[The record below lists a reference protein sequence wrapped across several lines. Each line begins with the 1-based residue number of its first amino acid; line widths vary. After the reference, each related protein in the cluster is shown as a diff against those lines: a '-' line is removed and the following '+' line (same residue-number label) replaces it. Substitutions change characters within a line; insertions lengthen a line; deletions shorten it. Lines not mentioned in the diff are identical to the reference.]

1 MKKVYIV
8 LTHTGT
14 LLSRMIKGFTKDEFT
29 HSSIALDVE
38 LKQMYSFGRLNAY
51 NPFIGGFVHES
62 IHNGTFGRFYNT
74 QAKIYA
80 LEITDKQYESIQK
93 RISQIETAKENYTF
107 NVWGLFA
114 AGFHKRIGKEHSFY
128 CAEFVKYILEN
139 SGIQTNL
146 PEIIKP
152 EDFKKLENLELI
164 YEGYLRKYVCPKV
177 NIPDFIRENL
187 LLYRKK
193 EGVV

>member
-1 MKKVYIV
+1 MKKIYIV

-74 QAKIYA
+74 QTKIYA
-80 LEITDKQYESIQK
+80 LEITDKQYEAMQK
-93 RISQIETAKENYTF
+93 GIFQIEKAKENYTF
-107 NVWGLFA
+107 NVLGLFA
-114 AGFHKRIGKEHSFY
+114 AGFHKRIGRKHSFY
-128 CAEFVKYILEN
+128 CAEFVKYILEG
-139 SGIQTNL
+139 SGISTDL
-146 PEIIKP
+146 PEIVKP
-152 EDFKKLENLELI
+152 EDFKKLESLELI
-164 YEGYLRKYVCPKV
+164 YEGYLRKYVCPKIS
-177 NIPDFIRENL
+177 IPNFIYEAL
-187 LLYRKK
+187 LNYPPK
-193 EGVV
+193 EGIV